1 MAVKEV
7 VTDLTVLDNIAE
19 TIDLR
24 KEFNE
29 IGRQAILD
37 LKQTI
42 QANNYVVLTAPQIG
56 VNKRI
61 MCINFDGVIRTFC
74 NPVMGNAG
82 GYTLSREMCP
92 SIPGKEYIRLR
103 FGDIQLF
110 YQTPLGKA
118 ESVTLKGRAA
128 CVAQYGLD
136 MLDGLTLADV
146 ALPLLDG
153 WDDLTDYEKDEII
166 NDYLEALDMKKK
178 EIDKAIEEDP
188 EANDTLK
195 AIKFMSA
202 VKEGKIEVEYEK
214 AQKEVD
220 KEEGLA
226 EDDGK

>member
-1 MAVKEV
+1 MDNSKLI
-7 VTDLTVLDNIAE
+7 TDLSKLDKIAE

-24 KEFNE
+24 KEFNS
-29 IGRQAILD
+29 IGKQAILD
-37 LKQTI
+37 LKKLI
-42 QANNYVVLTAPQIG
+42 QLNNYVVLTAPQIG
-56 VNKRI
+56 VDKRI

-74 NPVMGNAG
+74 NPVLGRAS
-82 GYTLSREMCP
+82 GYTLSRESCP

-153 WDDLTDYEKDEII
+153 WDDLSDEDKDEII
-166 NDYLEALDMKKK
+166 GEYLEALDLKKK
-178 EIDKAIEEDP
+178 EIEKAIDEDQ
-188 EANDTLK
+188 EAKETLN

-202 VKEGKIEVEYEK
+202 VKEGKVEIEYEK
-214 AQKEVD
+214 SQSD
-220 KEEGLA
+220 TEENN
-226 EDDGK
+226 GK